1 MHKFKAFMVIL
12 IFFAIWGVC
21 IGTTGGL
28 GIIFGWLPAFVFLFI
43 LAMFD

>member
-1 MHKFKAFMVIL
+1 MTRFKALMVIL
-12 IFFAIWGVC
+12 TCLVIWGVC

-28 GIIFGWLPAFVFLFI
+28 GIIFGWIPAAVFLFI